1 MKIKKAH
8 IDGFGKWHDRD
19 FVFSDNLQII
29 YGPNEAGKTTIMTFL
44 VSILFGFVDGRGKN
58 RFAQYIPKTT
68 SSYGGSLL
76 VEVNG
81 HDYLINRQ
89 RGRNGG
95 KVSVTDSQGRQGGEQ
110 ELKKL
115 LGTMNRS
122 LYQSLF
128 SFGQR
133 DLTAVDELNRDEW
146 QQHLQQLGAVGSAQ
160 WDQLIS
166 HYQKQADHLYKP
178 RGRKWPLNQDLHQ
191 YAALTD
197 KINRAHSKFQ
207 RYQDLQ
213 ANLKICREKLRQA
226 QTDLTNQKPI
236 LQKLEH
242 LQQLWSVYHE
252 WQNSHQTRTIADY
265 LTDQQ
270 VTTAQEL
277 QVREKELRRQQQV
290 YQQRLVRIDH
300 QSPQTTTHSSQSMQ
314 ELQRLKERAVELQ
327 AEEALRHRQQRQA
340 NQWQQELMA
349 IKTHYHHPLP
359 APLTPQE
366 KAKLTRLLNVQPLSR
381 ADTSRSRGGLSRA
394 AMVGIVGGF
403 VLFIIGLLV
412 NATFITAIGAIAV
425 FTPVI
430 SLYYQRQGGHFAPAS
445 VTADSQA
452 IMAFGQKYG
461 LQDFPPDQW
470 LLMQG
475 DLQRNAEL
483 AAQLQTVKQD
493 QQRYEHQLA
502 IFNQQLPPALQN
514 LTLAAV
520 KAKLDDLFEQGQQA
534 RQDIQANT
542 REKATIANNLA
553 RLNQDYSKIHQ
564 QKLAIYQQ
572 AGVHDDS
579 QFTQYLVNRSA
590 AQSQALASDAYG
602 QQLTEEDRQA
612 LAGYTNRDEL
622 MMTLSKTRHQLDQ
635 LTLTISHTQEKIQ
648 KDKIEID
655 SLVEDGTLSN
665 LEQQRANLA
674 TKIWHEVQEW
684 LRYQLAIQWINKAL
698 AGASPDR
705 YPTIIRQATQYFALL
720 TGHRYSQIDLTAD
733 GIKVVRRDQEVFL
746 VEELSQGTAEQLYIA
761 LRLGFVTV
769 MSDQVNF
776 PVIIDDGFV
785 NFDNVRRQRMLTL
798 LEKIAE
804 KNQVIYFTA
813 DDRIKDLDVKIIDL
827 QALKRE

>member
-8 IDGFGKWHDRD
+8 IDGFGKWHDQD
-19 FVFSDNLQII
+19 FDFTANPQII
-29 YGPNEAGKTTIMTFL
+29 YGPNEAGKTTLMAFL
-44 VSILFGFVDGRGKN
+44 VSILFGFADGRGKN

-76 VEVNG
+76 VEING
-81 HDYLINRQ
+81 HDYVIKRQ

-110 ELKKL
+110 ELEQL
-115 LGTMNRS
+115 LGPMDRS
-122 LYQSLF
+122 LYQALF

-160 WDQLIS
+160 WDQLINQ
-166 HYQKQADHLYKP
+166 YQKQADHLYKP

-191 YAALTD
+191 YANLTD
-197 KINRAHSKFQ
+197 KINQARGKFH

-213 ANLKICREKLRQA
+213 ADLKTNKAKLRQA
-226 QTDLTNQKPI
+226 QAELQKQQPL

-242 LQQLWSVYHE
+242 LQQLWPVYHE
-252 WQNSHQTRTIADY
+252 WQSSHQTRPLANY

-270 VTTAQEL
+270 VTMAQEL

-290 YQQRLVRIDH
+290 YQQRLARIDH
-300 QSPQTTTHSSQSMQ
+300 QPPQATKHSPQSIP
-314 ELQRLKERAVELQ
+314 ELQRLKEQVVELQ
-327 AEEALRHRQQRQA
+327 AEEALQHRQQTQA
-340 NQWQQELMA
+340 NQWQQELTA
-349 IKTHYHHPLP
+349 IKTRYHHPLP
-359 APLTPQE
+359 APLTSQE
-366 KAKLTRLLNVQPLSR
+366 KAELARLLNVQPLSR
-381 ADTSRSRGGLSRA
+381 ANTNQSNGDLSRT
-394 AMVGIVGGF
+394 AMIGIVGGF
-403 VLFIIGLLV
+403 VLFIIGLLA
-412 NATFITAIGAIAV
+412 NATFITAIGAIAAFATV
-425 FTPVI
+425 MY
-430 SLYYQRQGGHFAPAS
+430 LYYQRQGNHPTS
-445 VTADSQA
+445 VTTDSQA
-452 IMAFGQKYG
+452 IMAFGQKHG

-470 LLMQG
+470 LLIQG
-475 DLQRNAEL
+475 DLQQNAEL
-483 AAQLQTVKQD
+483 AAQLQTAKQD
-493 QQRYEHQLA
+493 QQRYDHQLA

-520 KAKLDDLFEQGQQA
+520 RTKLDDLLEQGQQA
-534 RQDIQANT
+534 RQDIQVNT

-553 RLNQDYSKIHQ
+553 QLNQDYNKIHQ

-572 AGVHDDS
+572 AGVHDDN
-579 QFTQYLVNRSA
+579 QFTQYLANRSV

-602 QQLTEEDRQA
+602 QQLTAEDRQA
-612 LAGYTNRDEL
+612 LAAYANRDEL
-622 MMTLSKTRHQLDQ
+622 MTVLSKTRHQLAQ
-635 LTLTISHTQEKIQ
+635 LTLTISHTHEEIQ
-648 KDKIEID
+648 KDKVEID

-665 LEQQRANLA
+665 LEQERANLA
-674 TKIWHEVQEW
+674 AKIWHEVQEW
-684 LRYQLAIQWINKAL
+684 LRYQLAIQWVNKAL
-698 AGASPDR
+698 AGASADR
-705 YPTIIRQATQYFALL
+705 YPAIIRQAEQYFALL
-720 TGHRYSQIDLTAD
+720 TDHRYSQIDLTAD

-769 MSDQVNF
+769 MSDQANF
-776 PVIIDDGFV
+776 PIIIDDGFV
-785 NFDNVRRQRMLTL
+785 NFDNVRRQRMLAL

-813 DDRIKDLDVKIIDL
+813 DDRIKDLDVKILDL

>member
-1 MKIKKAH
+1 MKIKKVH
-8 IDGFGKWHDRD
+8 IDGFGKWHDQAFD
-19 FVFSDNLQII
+19 FTANPQII
-29 YGPNEAGKTTIMTFL
+29 YGPNEAGKTTLMAFL
-44 VSILFGFVDGRGKN
+44 VSVLFGFADGRGKN

-76 VEVNG
+76 VEING
-81 HDYLINRQ
+81 HDYAIKRQ

-110 ELKKL
+110 ELKQL
-115 LGTMNRS
+115 LGPMDRS
-122 LYQSLF
+122 LYQALF

-160 WDQLIS
+160 WDQLIDQ
-166 HYQKQADHLYKP
+166 YQKQADHLYKP

-191 YAALTD
+191 YADLTD
-197 KINRAHSKFQ
+197 KINRARGKFH

-213 ANLKICREKLRQA
+213 ADLQANKEKLRQA
-226 QTDLTNQKPI
+226 QAELQKQQPL

-242 LQQLWSVYHE
+242 LQQLWPVYHE
-252 WQNSHQTRTIADY
+252 WQSSHQTRPLADY

-270 VTTAQEL
+270 ITMAQEL

-290 YQQRLVRIDH
+290 YQQRLARIDH
-300 QSPQTTTHSSQSMQ
+300 QSPQTTKHSPQSMP
-314 ELQRLKERAVELQ
+314 ELQRLKEQAVELQ
-327 AEEALRHRQQRQA
+327 AEEALQRRQQTQA
-340 NQWQQELMA
+340 NQWQQELTR
-349 IKTHYHHPLP
+349 IKTRYHHPLP

-366 KAKLTRLLNVQPLSR
+366 KAELARLLNVQPLSR
-381 ADTSRSRGGLSRA
+381 ANASQPNGDPSRT
-394 AMVGIVGGF
+394 AMIGIVGGF
-403 VLFIIGLLV
+403 VLFIIGLLA
-412 NATFITAIGAIAV
+412 NATFITAIGAIAAFATV
-425 FTPVI
+425 MY
-430 SLYYQRQGGHFAPAS
+430 LYYQRQENHPAP
-445 VTADSQA
+445 VTTDSQT
-452 IMAFGQKYG
+452 IMAFGQKHG

-483 AAQLQTVKQD
+483 TAQLQTAKQD

-502 IFNQQLPPALQN
+502 IFNQQLPLALQN

-520 KAKLDDLFEQGQQA
+520 RTKLDDLLEQGQQA

-553 RLNQDYSKIHQ
+553 QLNQDYSKIHQ

-572 AGVHDDS
+572 AGVHDDN
-579 QFTQYLVNRSA
+579 QFTQYLANRSA

-602 QQLTEEDRQA
+602 QQLTAEDRQA
-612 LAGYTNRDEL
+612 LAAYANRDEL
-622 MMTLSKTRHQLDQ
+622 MTALSKTRHKLDQ
-635 LTLTISHTQEKIQ
+635 LNLTISHAHEEIQ
-648 KDKIEID
+648 KDKVEID
-655 SLVEDGTLSN
+655 SLVKDGTLSN
-665 LEQQRANLA
+665 LEQERANLVA
-674 TKIWHEVQEW
+674 KIWHEVQEW

-698 AGASPDR
+698 VGASADR
-705 YPTIIRQATQYFALL
+705 YPAIIRQAEQYFALL
-720 TGHRYSQIDLTAD
+720 TAHRYSRIRLTAD
-733 GIKVVRRDQEVFL
+733 GVKVVRRDQEVFL

-769 MSDQVNF
+769 MSDQANF

-785 NFDNVRRQRMLTL
+785 NFDNVRRQRMLAL

-813 DDRIKDLDVKIIDL
+813 DDRIKDLDVKILDL

>member
-8 IDGFGKWHDRD
+8 IDGFGKWHDQD
-19 FVFSDNLQII
+19 FDFTANPQII
-29 YGPNEAGKTTIMTFL
+29 YGPNEAGKTTLMDFL
-44 VSILFGFVDGRGKN
+44 VSILFGFADGRGKN

-76 VEVNG
+76 VEING
-81 HDYLINRQ
+81 HDYLIKRQ
-89 RGRNGG
+89 RGQNGG

-110 ELKKL
+110 ELKQL
-115 LGTMNRS
+115 HGTMDRS
-122 LYQSLF
+122 LYQALF

-166 HYQKQADHLYKP
+166 QYQKQADHLYKP

-191 YAALTD
+191 YADLTD
-197 KINRAHSKFQ
+197 KINRVRNKFQ

-213 ANLKICREKLRQA
+213 ANLQANKEKLRQA
-226 QTDLTNQKPI
+226 QAELKKQQLL

-242 LQQLWSVYHE
+242 LQQLWPVYHE
-252 WQNSHQTRTIADY
+252 WQHSHQTRPLADY

-270 VTTAQEL
+270 VATAQEL

-290 YQQRLVRIDH
+290 YQQRLASIDH
-300 QSPQTTTHSSQSMQ
+300 QAPQAIKHSPHSMP
-314 ELQRLKERAVELQ
+314 ELQRLKEQAVELQ
-327 AEEALRHRQQRQA
+327 AEEALQHRQQTQA
-340 NQWQQELMA
+340 NQWQQELTA
-349 IKTHYHHPLP
+349 IKTRYHQPLP

-366 KAKLTRLLNVQPLSR
+366 KAELARLLNVQPLSR
-381 ADTSRSRGGLSRA
+381 ANASQSTGDPSRT
-394 AMVGIVGGF
+394 AMIGIVGGF
-403 VLFIIGLLV
+403 ILFIIGLLA
-412 NATFITAIGAIAV
+412 NATFITAIGAIAAFATV
-425 FTPVI
+425 MY
-430 SLYYQRQGGHFAPAS
+430 LYYQRQGNHPAP
-445 VTADSQA
+445 VTTDSQA
-452 IMAFGQKYG
+452 IMAFGQKRG

-483 AAQLQTVKQD
+483 AAQLQTVRQD
-493 QQRYEHQLA
+493 QQRYDHQLA

-514 LTLAAV
+514 LTLATV
-520 KAKLDDLFEQGQQA
+520 RAKLDDLLEQRQQA

-542 REKATIANNLA
+542 REKATITNNLA

-564 QKLAIYQQ
+564 QKMAIYQQ
-572 AGVHDDS
+572 AGVHDDN
-579 QFTQYLVNRSA
+579 QFTQYLANRSA

-602 QQLTEEDRQA
+602 QQLTAEDRQA
-612 LAGYTNRDEL
+612 LAAYANRDEL
-622 MMTLSKTRHQLDQ
+622 MTALSKTRHHLDQ
-635 LTLTISHTQEKIQ
+635 LNLTISQTHEEIQ
-648 KDKIEID
+648 KDKVAID

-665 LEQQRANLA
+665 LEQERANLA
-674 TKIWHEVQEW
+674 AKIWYEVQEW
-684 LRYQLAIQWINKAL
+684 LRYQLAIQWVNKAL
-698 AGASPDR
+698 AGASSDR
-705 YPTIIRQATQYFALL
+705 YPAIIRQAEQYFALL
-720 TGHRYSQIDLTAD
+720 TDHRYPQIDLTTD
-733 GIKVVRRDQEVFL
+733 GIKVVRKDQEVFL

-769 MSDQVNF
+769 MSDQANF

-785 NFDNVRRQRMLTL
+785 NFDNIRRQRMLAL

-813 DDRIKDLDVKIIDL
+813 DDRIKDLDVKILDL
-827 QALKRE
+827 QAFKRE